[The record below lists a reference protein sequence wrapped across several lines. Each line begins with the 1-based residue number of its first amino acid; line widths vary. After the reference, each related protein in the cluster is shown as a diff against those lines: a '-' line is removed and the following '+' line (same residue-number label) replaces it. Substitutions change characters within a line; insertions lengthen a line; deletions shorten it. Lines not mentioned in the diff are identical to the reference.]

1 MVLDDFE
8 GIFGRFGMFSGGL
21 GPNEACERCTT
32 WVFGTPEAGAAVNG
46 GRLSPLQIVA
56 MHGHFEAAQL
66 LLEAKAAPGC
76 VAGALKLEG

>member
-1 MVLDDFE
+1 M
-8 GIFGRFGMFSGGL
+8 
-21 GPNEACERCTT
+21 
-32 WVFGTPEAGAAVNG
+32 NG